1 MEKGVDDKTMSSFI
15 FQSYVYSQVVY
26 KDDDLRLNS
35 RQSHSY
41 SFFSQSASAGQSE
54 NVPRPVSNSSATTED
69 SSLLGRLGPRLLRMA
84 DTDGTVHINCEMI
97 LSLLN

>member
-1 MEKGVDDKTMSSFI
+1 MTR
-15 FQSYVYSQVVY
+15 QCRRSYSNRMYSGYTQVVY
-26 KDDDLRLNS
+26 KEDDLRLNS

-84 DTDGTVHINCEMI
+84 DTDGTVHK
-97 LSLLN
+97 L